1 MGKFWDLV
9 GLFFFGFVALF
20 AGVFN
25 LILEYPL
32 HSIFIVLIVLAI
44 KYILKTRKELM
55 KNYLFIAFII
65 GGLLACLLS
74 LNGCSPLG
82 QLTAAQLTGLTTEQI
97 DALDKAGQSVMVC
110 LQGGGPPGAG
120 ALSVVG
126 VPKSATGNVSFAP
139 DCHPTVNVQVGGATK
154 PAVTPAPAV
163 TATKP

>member
-1 MGKFWDLV
+1 MQKWLNEIKAR
-9 GLFFFGFVALF
+9 FGQWWPTVEPAI
-20 AGVFN
+20 AAAV
-25 LILEYPL
+25 ILATVML
-32 HSIFIVLIVLAI
+32 
-44 KYILKTRKELM
+44 
-55 KNYLFIAFII
+55 
-65 GGLLACLLS
+65 G
-74 LNGCSPLG
+74 GCSPLG